1 MELGE
6 SSLEAVVREF
16 YEETGIVVEAQRL
29 LNVYTNI
36 EHTYP
41 NGDVCQSISF
51 IYEMMAIGEYD
62 ISHHRDHES
71 LDLRFFT
78 KEEIDQLDM
87 AFDSHRL
94 MIEEYVSGSFAMG
107 H

>member
-1 MELGE
+1 MRA
-6 SSLEAVVREF
+6 LEA
-16 YEETGIVVEAQRL
+16 L
-29 LNVYTNI
+29 
-36 EHTYP
+36 
-41 NGDVCQSISF
+41 
-51 IYEMMAIGEYD
+51 D
-62 ISHHRDHES
+62 ISQHRNAES

-78 KEEIDQLDM
+78 KEEIDKLDL